1 MVLGESGRVGTWR
14 GGARIGESQFAGGS
28 RPRQFGGHQAVR
40 VESRRGAVAGGS
52 GSRSS
57 PAAFA
62 FGPVSH
68 SDPPARGQV
77 HSSVSTPASRRQVPL
92 NEVAFEFDPPRSSF
106 APPALLLRQGHG
118 GLRRATAGF
127 GGLRRAGG
135 WGNVTASRQAHDGTA
150 CLPEAGRHRRPGVWH
165 GHLAH
170 VWHGRLARDFRG
182 RPRPGSRHASGCDT
196 RTGCPCHRGASGG
209 AARFIRLDSVT
220 FPGGGGPSAAVAARL
235 RRGGEG
241 NVA

>member
-118 GLRRATAGF
+118 GLRRAAEGY
-127 GGLRRAGG
+127 GGLRRASAGG
-135 WGNVTASRQAHDGTA
+135 RLGQRHRQPAGPRRHGLPAGGRSSPTARRVAWASCPCVARASR
-150 CLPEAGRHRRPGVWH
+150 P
-165 GHLAH
+165 
-170 VWHGRLARDFRG
+170 
-182 RPRPGSRHASGCDT
+182 
-196 RTGCPCHRGASGG
+196 
-209 AARFIRLDSVT
+209 
-220 FPGGGGPSAAVAARL
+220 
-235 RRGGEG
+235 
-241 NVA
+241 